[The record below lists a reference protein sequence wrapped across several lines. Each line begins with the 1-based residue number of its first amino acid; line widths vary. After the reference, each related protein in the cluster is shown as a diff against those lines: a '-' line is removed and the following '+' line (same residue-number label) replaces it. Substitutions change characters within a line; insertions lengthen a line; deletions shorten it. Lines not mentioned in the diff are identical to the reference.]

1 MNTITFLS
9 QEQIKCTRNI
19 DIMFGRGWWDLA
31 QTHFMIF
38 PRNLRLSQ
46 NTETSLTENYK
57 IKYISGYGTK
67 SSRPVVYCNGE
78 YRPDDE
84 AKVSVFDRGFCLEME
99 FMR

>member
-67 SSRPVVYCNGE
+67 IQQARCATTESTGQMMRP
-78 YRPDDE
+78 
-84 AKVSVFDRGFCLEME
+84 K
-99 FMR
+99 